1 MECIQIKERVVRK
14 KLKADLLLTK
24 GAKNEEVN
32 EKQEQAVEQTV
43 EQTVEQEQAVEQTEK
58 EFTLDDINFD
68 NDERAFIK

>member
-1 MECIQIKERVVRK
+1 M
-14 KLKADLLLTK
+14 
-24 GAKNEEVN
+24 EVN

-68 NDERAFIK
+68 NDESIYKVGGMI